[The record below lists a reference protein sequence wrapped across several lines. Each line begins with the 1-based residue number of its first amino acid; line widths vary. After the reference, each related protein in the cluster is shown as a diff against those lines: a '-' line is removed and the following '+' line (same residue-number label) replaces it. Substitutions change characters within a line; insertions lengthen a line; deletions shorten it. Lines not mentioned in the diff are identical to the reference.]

1 MCDGGGCRQRRHS
14 PQTRQCTLAHLK
26 LPVCMPVPGAF
37 FQNYGKAP
45 PGSHPQKFQKCWEV
59 MLPGSSPQTRAPG
72 TRCTNALVL
81 TVGGNVL
88 RCVSDS
94 TPPRDPALFASCDG
108 RGNDAA
114 LSDCSLCLC
123 HLPTGVLG
131 PSQINGLCSDLFF

>member
-1 MCDGGGCRQRRHS
+1 MGADAVSADTPLRHASALQPTSNCRS
-14 PQTRQCTLAHLK
+14 
-26 LPVCMPVPGAF
+26 VCLCLGLFSRTMER
-37 FQNYGKAP
+37 P

-94 TPPRDPALFASCDG
+94 TPPHDPALFASCDG